1 MENQEFNPYQ
11 NQQND
16 NFVVQQ
22 NLPNA
27 TPVLIMGILSIIGCC
42 CYSVGLIFGII
53 GIVLANKDMKLYNAN
68 PNQFKNLGTLNTG
81 KILCIIGIILCAISL
96 LIGGYMEFTEHGQ
109 ELQQRMLE
117 WQEEIM
123 LQQQNQ

>member
-11 NQQND
+11 NQQET

-22 NLPNA
+22 NLPNS

-68 PNQFKNLGTLNTG
+68 PTLFKNAGTLNTG
-81 KILCIIGIILCAISL
+81 KILCIIGIVMCSLSILFGCYL
-96 LIGGYMEFTEHGQ
+96 EFTEHGQ
-109 ELQQRMLE
+109 ELQQRVLE
-117 WQEEIM
+117 WQQEI
-123 LQQQNQ
+123 LSQQQNQ